1 MINNDDKKLLLE
13 KIKELCKK
21 EISLSDLSET
31 LELNKYETLSL
42 LKELENDKD
51 NIVKKVKDDFDPG
64 ISYKDGYKYYLP
76 VHYYVPYETDY
87 IKIIG
92 DLLA

>member
-51 NIVKKVKDDFDPG
+51 NIVKKVKDDFDSD
-64 ISYKDGYKYYLP
+64 ILYKDGYKYYLP
-76 VHYYVPYETDY
+76 VHYYVSYETDY
-87 IKIIG
+87 IKIIE
-92 DLLA
+92 DLLS

>member
-42 LKELENDKD
+42 LKEL
-51 NIVKKVKDDFDPG
+51 
-64 ISYKDGYKYYLP
+64 
-76 VHYYVPYETDY
+76 
-87 IKIIG
+87 
-92 DLLA
+92 